1 MLHRAHGVAVPAV
14 VVVGR
19 IHVAAI
25 EVQVVGVR
33 RIVEHRTPVVAV
45 RAPIVEGRA
54 IAVAAG
60 GEESFN
66 YVSVTA

>member
-14 VVVGR
+14 VVVGW

-33 RIVEHRTPVVAV
+33 RIVERRAPVVAV
-45 RAPIVEGRA
+45 RAPIIEGRPV
-54 IAVAAG
+54 AVA
-60 GEESFN
+60 
-66 YVSVTA
+66 